1 MADTIVRTTYEVDSG
16 TMTRL
21 WTLQELLIAREGTK
35 AHGIILRRLLERI
48 ELRIETEAAP
58 ERQVVR
64 L

>member
-1 MADTIVRTTYEVDSG
+1 MADTMVRTTYEVDSAS
-16 TMTRL
+16 MTRL
-21 WTLQELLIAREGTK
+21 WTLQELLVNREGTR

-58 ERQVVR
+58 EHQAVR